1 MTNNFS
7 TAFVDKY
14 NAFAGAVV
22 TILTAI
28 FGVYWYIFATF
39 AALNVIDWITGWI
52 KANKKRE
59 ESSKVGL
66 KGALKKVGYW
76 AIILVAFLIADVFVR
91 LGNDLLAIDLAFL
104 TMIGWFTLA
113 MLLVNE
119 ARSILE
125 NMVEM
130 GYNVPDFL
138 IKGLAITEKM
148 MKKKLNIGDEL
159 TNDEA

>member
-7 TAFVDKY
+7 TAFADKY
-14 NAFAGAVV
+14 NAFVGAIV

-66 KGALKKVGYW
+66 KGALKKV
-76 AIILVAFLIADVFVR
+76 R
-91 LGNDLLAIDLAFL
+91 
-104 TMIGWFTLA
+104 TT
-113 MLLVNE
+113 
-119 ARSILE
+119 
-125 NMVEM
+125 
-130 GYNVPDFL
+130 
-138 IKGLAITEKM
+138 
-148 MKKKLNIGDEL
+148 
-159 TNDEA
+159 